1 MKQRRNL
8 KQEETKIIALL
19 CGENSST
26 IVLAAWE
33 KTLEYFHTKD
43 ALEGSHHVSM
53 MLSIYKEG
61 NRNHE
66 TLLSIATKNHVG
78 ERTFYRYREKYI
90 DCFYYF
96 YNLISKK

>member
-19 CGENSST
+19 CQENCST
-26 IVLAAWE
+26 HVSAAWE
-33 KTLEYFHTKD
+33 KTMEYFQTKD
-43 ALEGSHHVSM
+43 VLEGSHHVSIM
-53 MLSIYKEG
+53 QSIYKEG
-61 NRNHE
+61 DRNYE
-66 TLLSIATKNHVG
+66 TLQSVATKNHIG